1 MKNIIVVTVTSA
13 RDQVVK
19 HEIEDKDE
27 SKDETEPPAS
37 SRRQWGA
44 PRGTVVKQLHAV
56 KLNESGQSDISD
68 TSVEESKGQFE

>member
-1 MKNIIVVTVTSA
+1 MSSVIVTSA

-19 HEIEDKDE
+19 HIEDKDE

-44 PRGTVVKQLHAV
+44 PRGTVVQQLHAV
-56 KLNESGQSDISD
+56 QLYESGQSDVSD
-68 TSVEESKGQFE
+68 TSLEENRGQ